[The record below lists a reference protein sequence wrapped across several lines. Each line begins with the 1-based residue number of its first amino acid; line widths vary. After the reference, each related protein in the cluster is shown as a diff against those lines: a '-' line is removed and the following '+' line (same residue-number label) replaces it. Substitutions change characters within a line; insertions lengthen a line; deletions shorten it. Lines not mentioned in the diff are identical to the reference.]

1 MVQAGLQWGM
11 GLAGHRHGGAVA
23 AGLGSGNGLVPCCLR
38 AGTGAVDEGRH
49 SPGSG
54 GDSGTLLVPAD
65 RFRHY
70 NADRV
75 RLAVDPEGAAADWVP
90 HLDYRV
96 PGGATQTM
104 AGSDYADRIARHG
117 PPADN
122 TSIGELPEP
131 SP

>member
-38 AGTGAVDEGRH
+38 AGTGAWMRAATVQAAVEIAA
-49 SPGSG
+49 PCWCQPTGSG
-54 GDSGTLLVPAD
+54 IITPT
-65 RFRHY
+65 
-70 NADRV
+70 
-75 RLAVDPEGAAADWVP
+75 VDPEGAAADWVP

-104 AGSDYADRIARHG
+104 AGSDYADRIVRHG